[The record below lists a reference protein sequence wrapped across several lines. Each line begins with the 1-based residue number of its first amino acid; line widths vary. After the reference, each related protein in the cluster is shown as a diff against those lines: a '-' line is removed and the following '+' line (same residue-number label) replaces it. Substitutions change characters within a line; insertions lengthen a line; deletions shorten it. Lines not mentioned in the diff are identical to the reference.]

1 VEENVLVSG
10 GLVDS
15 FESDGFVVLR
25 GAFDPSALAEE
36 FDTVR
41 RDAFGDD
48 QEAQTLEQGSGTVTF
63 LYVPMM
69 CERTPV
75 SVALIE
81 RCAVHAAELVSR
93 PVLPGRAK
101 GTWYEG
107 DTGWHRDSALDLVS
121 VGVVAYLEPLAATTG
136 ALRVLP
142 GSHVHADDPLPER
155 AATVGEAIGSEPGD
169 VIIFDEHLIHGSAG
183 GLLRRQWRVDF
194 VVDPRNGS
202 ELAAADAWFGQSI
215 PDERHETAY
224 DAERYPSYGPH
235 WQALDLPWTSR
246 LRELGVYDRANGRA
260 S

>member
-1 VEENVLVSG
+1 MSG
-10 GLVDS
+10 DLVDG
-15 FESDGFVVLR
+15 FERDGFVVLR
-25 GAFDPSALAEE
+25 EVFDPSALAEE
-36 FDTVR
+36 FDAVR
-41 RDAFGDD
+41 RDAFGDG
-48 QEAQTLEQGSGTVTF
+48 QVAQTLAQGSGTVTF

-75 SVALIE
+75 SVALID
-81 RCAVHAAELVSR
+81 RCAVHAAELVGR

-107 DTGWHRDSALDLVS
+107 DTGWHRDSTDDLVS
-121 VGVVAYLEPLAATTG
+121 VGVLAYIEPLDATTG
-136 ALRVLP
+136 AFRVLP
-142 GSHVHADDPLPER
+142 GSHVHADEPLPER
-155 AATVGEAIGSEPGD
+155 GATVGAVVETELGD

-194 VVDPRNGS
+194 VVDPRNKR
-202 ELAAADAWFGQSI
+202 ELAAVEAWFAQSI
-215 PDERHETAY
+215 PDERLETAY

-235 WQALDLPWTSR
+235 WQALDRPWTRR